1 MMNLMRLSNFSV
13 VLSESVS
20 CCRKIT
26 LAFCL
31 SSPVFFSAC
40 TDYVAQINEREG
52 EWNVVEPTTIVT
64 GFITDFRDG
73 QSYKTVTIGSQIW
86 MAQNLNY
93 NTLNSY
99 CYNDSAEYCTKYGRL
114 YTWAAAM
121 DSAGRW
127 STNGIGCGYDSE
139 CSPTYPVQGVCPS
152 GWHLPTITDF
162 EKLFSSVGGSS
173 ISGRNLKSSTGWLKN
188 GNGTDTYL
196 FSALPAGRKFD
207 DGKFVGENDE
217 ASFWSSTE
225 FVKKLANSIHLD
237 YDYDGAVENAELVT
251 QGFSIRCLKDESSKE
266 SSSSSVKYN
275 SSVAIESSSSI
286 ALSSANVLS
295 SSSFSDIHSSSSSS
309 VTQSDVD
316 ESSSSK
322 VVEPVETSSS
332 AKSSSSSEYSSSQV
346 SSSSSAQPI
355 KIDFYNGADISE
367 VQEYERNKTKFF
379 DVDGKESDIFTILKN
394 HGFNSIRLRTFVSP
408 KAKYGYAASGC
419 GHDAEA
425 YGDKEHVVAYAK
437 KVKAAGMGLL
447 VDIHY
452 SDVWADPGKQIIPE
466 RWRGVNNAN
475 AMADSVYAY
484 TKDLMLALKNA
495 GATPDMVQVGN
506 ETTPGI
512 LIHKPNSKTDCWG
525 NGVDKAATSVNGDM
539 GTAAGKANAAKYFN
553 AGIKAVKEVSP
564 TTKTV
569 LHIERIRQAST
580 VNWWMGVVFDE
591 YKIPADVM
599 GFSAYTAYG
608 DGTPDNWKSLFNS
621 LTSKYSKLEFIVAEY
636 NGGDSDNH
644 YKFDGSRKK
653 TREMISGMNRWIGTF
668 FWEPTIGGAW
678 GAGLFDWKG
687 KDLYA
692 NVKAFEEFY

>member
-1 MMNLMRLSNFSV
+1 MKFLKNLAACVSCASVALLMQSCGDDTASSPVYALSSSSAQESLESSSAQESSNFS
-13 VLSESVS
+13 
-20 CCRKIT
+20 I
-26 LAFCL
+26 
-31 SSPVFFSAC
+31 
-40 TDYVAQINEREG
+40 G
-52 EWNVVEPTTIVT
+52 E
-64 GFITDFRDG
+64 
-73 QSYKTVTIGSQIW
+73 Q
-86 MAQNLNY
+86 
-93 NTLNSY
+93 
-99 CYNDSAEYCTKYGRL
+99 
-114 YTWAAAM
+114 
-121 DSAGRW
+121 
-127 STNGIGCGYDSE
+127 
-139 CSPTYPVQGVCPS
+139 
-152 GWHLPTITDF
+152 
-162 EKLFSSVGGSS
+162 
-173 ISGRNLKSSTGWLKN
+173 
-188 GNGTDTYL
+188 
-196 FSALPAGRKFD
+196 
-207 DGKFVGENDE
+207 
-217 ASFWSSTE
+217 
-225 FVKKLANSIHLD
+225 
-237 YDYDGAVENAELVT
+237 
-251 QGFSIRCLKDESSKE
+251 E
-266 SSSSSVKYN
+266 SSSSVENLSSSSQNGDSSSSETSLSAGVESSSQNGDAISSDSN
-275 SSVAIESSSSI
+275 SSSSYALQSSSSIESSS
-286 ALSSANVLS
+286 AVS
-295 SSSFSDIHSSSSSS
+295 SSSQTSNSSS
-309 VTQSDVD
+309 
-316 ESSSSK
+316 
-322 VVEPVETSSS
+322 ETP
-332 AKSSSSSEYSSSQV
+332 SSSSETP
-346 SSSSSAQPI
+346 SSSSAQPI

-367 VQEYERNKTKFF
+367 VQEYERNNTKFY

-408 KAKYGYAASGC
+408 KAKYGYAANGC
-419 GHDAEA
+419 SHDAEA
-425 YGDKEHVVAYAK
+425 YGDKDHVVAFAK

-569 LHIERIRQAST
+569 LHIERIRQAET
-580 VNWWMGVVFDE
+580 VKWWMGVIFDD

-608 DGTPDNWKSLFNS
+608 DGTPDKWSNLFN
-621 LTSKYSKLEFIVAEY
+621 TITTKYSNLEFIVAEY

-644 YKFDGSRKK
+644 YNFDKSRQK
-653 TREMISGMNRWIGTF
+653 TRESVRKMNRWIGTF

-678 GAGLFDWKG
+678 GAGLFDWRG

-692 NVKAFEEFY
+692 NAKAFEEFF

>member
-1 MMNLMRLSNFSV
+1 MKFLKNLAAC
-13 VLSESVS
+13 VS
-20 CCRKIT
+20 CASVALLMQSCGDDT
-26 LAFCL
+26 ALSPVYAL
-31 SSPVFFSAC
+31 SSSSAQESSSC
-40 TDYVAQINEREG
+40 HSGLDPESSSSVPESSAQESSSSFENLSSS
-52 EWNVVEPTTIVT
+52 
-64 GFITDFRDG
+64 G
-73 QSYKTVTIGSQIW
+73 Q
-86 MAQNLNY
+86 
-93 NTLNSY
+93 
-99 CYNDSAEYCTKYGRL
+99 D
-114 YTWAAAM
+114 
-121 DSAGRW
+121 
-127 STNGIGCGYDSE
+127 
-139 CSPTYPVQGVCPS
+139 
-152 GWHLPTITDF
+152 
-162 EKLFSSVGGSS
+162 VGGSS
-173 ISGRNLKSSTGWLKN
+173 SSETSL
-188 GNGTDTYL
+188 
-196 FSALPAGRKFD
+196 SAG
-207 DGKFVGENDE
+207 
-217 ASFWSSTE
+217 
-225 FVKKLANSIHLD
+225 
-237 YDYDGAVENAELVT
+237 
-251 QGFSIRCLKDESSKE
+251 
-266 SSSSSVKYN
+266 
-275 SSVAIESSSSI
+275 IESSSSV
-286 ALSSANVLS
+286 ATSS
-295 SSSFSDIHSSSSSS
+295 
-309 VTQSDVD
+309 T
-316 ESSSSK
+316 
-322 VVEPVETSSS
+322 VEPTSSETLQ
-332 AKSSSSSEYSSSQV
+332 SSSSSEAQSSVAESSSSQAI
-346 SSSSSAQPI
+346 SSSEAPSSSSAQPI

-367 VQEYERNKTKFF
+367 VQEYERNNTKFY

-419 GHDAEA
+419 GHDSEA
-425 YGDKEHVVAYAK
+425 YGDKDHVVAFAK

-569 LHIERIRQAST
+569 LHIERIRQAET
-580 VNWWMGVVFDE
+580 VKWWMGVIFDD

-608 DGTPDNWKSLFNS
+608 DGTPDKWSNLFN
-621 LTSKYSKLEFIVAEY
+621 TITTKYSKLEFIVAEY

-644 YKFDGSRKK
+644 YNFDKSRQK
-653 TREMISGMNRWIGTF
+653 TRESVREMNHWIGSF

-678 GAGLFDWKG
+678 GSGLFDWRG

-692 NVKAFEEFY
+692 NAKAFEEFF

>member
-1 MMNLMRLSNFSV
+1 MNFEKSLVLGLVCVSFAIFSQG
-13 VLSESVS
+13 
-20 CCRKIT
+20 CGDDPI
-26 LAFCL
+26 
-31 SSPVFFSAC
+31 SSP
-40 TDYVAQINEREG
+40 
-52 EWNVVEPTTIVT
+52 
-64 GFITDFRDG
+64 
-73 QSYKTVTIGSQIW
+73 
-86 MAQNLNY
+86 
-93 NTLNSY
+93 
-99 CYNDSAEYCTKYGRL
+99 
-114 YTWAAAM
+114 
-121 DSAGRW
+121 
-127 STNGIGCGYDSE
+127 
-139 CSPTYPVQGVCPS
+139 
-152 GWHLPTITDF
+152 
-162 EKLFSSVGGSS
+162 
-173 ISGRNLKSSTGWLKN
+173 
-188 GNGTDTYL
+188 
-196 FSALPAGRKFD
+196 
-207 DGKFVGENDE
+207 
-217 ASFWSSTE
+217 
-225 FVKKLANSIHLD
+225 LANSQSF
-237 YDYDGAVENAELVT
+237 GVE
-251 QGFSIRCLKDESSKE
+251 Q
-266 SSSSSVKYN
+266 SSS
-275 SSVAIESSSSI
+275 
-286 ALSSANVLS
+286 
-295 SSSFSDIHSSSSSS
+295 SSSSSS
-309 VTQSDVD
+309 VTLSNVD
-316 ESSSSK
+316 DSANSSIGSSSSK

-332 AKSSSSSEYSSSQV
+332 SSFANSSSANISVSSSSYQSGLDSLLSSSSSVPQRDVDGSSSSKAVEPVESSSSTKSSSSRHSGSNPE
-346 SSSSSAQPI
+346 SSSSAQPI

-367 VQEYERNKTKFF
+367 VQEYERSNTKFY

-419 GHDAEA
+419 GHDSEA

-484 TKDLMLALKNA
+484 TKDLMIALKNA

-569 LHIERIRQAST
+569 LHIERIRQSST

-608 DGTPDNWKSLFNS
+608 DGTPDNWKNLFNS

-692 NVKAFEEFY
+692 NAKAFEEFY

>member
-1 MMNLMRLSNFSV
+1 MKFLKNLAAC
-13 VLSESVS
+13 VS
-20 CCRKIT
+20 CASVALLMQSCGDDT
-26 LAFCL
+26 A
-31 SSPVFFSAC
+31 SSPVYALSSSSAQESLESSSSVPESSAQESSSSFENLSSSSQDVSGSSSSE
-40 TDYVAQINEREG
+40 TSLSAGIESSSSVATSST
-52 EWNVVEPTTIVT
+52 VEPTSSETL
-64 GFITDFRDG
+64 
-73 QSYKTVTIGSQIW
+73 QSSSSSE
-86 MAQNLNY
+86 AQ
-93 NTLNSY
+93 
-99 CYNDSAEYCTKYGRL
+99 
-114 YTWAAAM
+114 
-121 DSAGRW
+121 
-127 STNGIGCGYDSE
+127 
-139 CSPTYPVQGVCPS
+139 
-152 GWHLPTITDF
+152 
-162 EKLFSSVGGSS
+162 SSV
-173 ISGRNLKSSTGWLKN
+173 
-188 GNGTDTYL
+188 
-196 FSALPAGRKFD
+196 A
-207 DGKFVGENDE
+207 
-217 ASFWSSTE
+217 
-225 FVKKLANSIHLD
+225 
-237 YDYDGAVENAELVT
+237 
-251 QGFSIRCLKDESSKE
+251 E
-266 SSSSSVKYN
+266 SSSSSN
-275 SSVAIESSSSI
+275 ASQPSSAIESSSSQ
-286 ALSSANVLS
+286 A
-295 SSSFSDIHSSSSSS
+295 
-309 VTQSDVD
+309 
-316 ESSSSK
+316 
-322 VVEPVETSSS
+322 P
-332 AKSSSSSEYSSSQV
+332 
-346 SSSSSAQPI
+346 SSSSAQPI

-367 VQEYERNKTKFF
+367 VQEYERNNTKFY

-419 GHDAEA
+419 GHDSEA
-425 YGDKEHVVAYAK
+425 YGDKDHVVAFAK

-466 RWRGVNNAN
+466 RWRNVNNAN

-569 LHIERIRQAST
+569 LHIERIRQAET
-580 VNWWMGVVFDE
+580 VKWWMGVIFDD

-608 DGTPDNWKSLFNS
+608 DGTPDKWKNLFN
-621 LTSKYSKLEFIVAEY
+621 TITTKYSKLEFVVAEY

-644 YKFDGSRKK
+644 YNFDKSRQK
-653 TREMISGMNRWIGTF
+653 TRESVREMNRWIGSF

-678 GAGLFDWKG
+678 GSGLFDWRG

-692 NVKAFEEFY
+692 NAKAFEEFF

>member
-1 MMNLMRLSNFSV
+1 MSILKYSFIGLACVSLAILSQGCGDNP
-13 VLSESVS
+13 
-20 CCRKIT
+20 
-26 LAFCL
+26 A
-31 SSPVFFSAC
+31 SSPFYA
-40 TDYVAQINEREG
+40 
-52 EWNVVEPTTIVT
+52 
-64 GFITDFRDG
+64 
-73 QSYKTVTIGSQIW
+73 
-86 MAQNLNY
+86 
-93 NTLNSY
+93 LNSS
-99 CYNDSAEYCTKYGRL
+99 SAQESL
-114 YTWAAAM
+114 
-121 DSAGRW
+121 
-127 STNGIGCGYDSE
+127 
-139 CSPTYPVQGVCPS
+139 
-152 GWHLPTITDF
+152 
-162 EKLFSSVGGSS
+162 GSS
-173 ISGRNLKSSTGWLKN
+173 S
-188 GNGTDTYL
+188 DAPPY
-196 FSALPAGRKFD
+196 
-207 DGKFVGENDE
+207 
-217 ASFWSSTE
+217 
-225 FVKKLANSIHLD
+225 
-237 YDYDGAVENAELVT
+237 
-251 QGFSIRCLKDESSKE
+251 
-266 SSSSSVKYN
+266 SSSSF
-275 SSVAIESSSSI
+275 AGAWSSSL
-286 ALSSANVLS
+286 ALSSAK
-295 SSSFSDIHSSSSSS
+295 ISSSSSS
-309 VTQSDVD
+309 TEALSSCHSELDS
-316 ESSSSK
+316 ESSSS
-322 VVEPVETSSS
+322 VATSSGVEPTSSESSQNSSSSEAQSSSAEYSSSSNASQQSSSRESSSS
-332 AKSSSSSEYSSSQV
+332 AKPV
-346 SSSSSAQPI
+346 
-355 KIDFYNGADISE
+355 KIDFFNGADISE
-367 VQEYERNKTKFF
+367 VQEYERNNTKFY

-419 GHDAEA
+419 GHDSEA
-425 YGDKEHVVAYAK
+425 YGDKDHVVAYAK

-466 RWRGVNNAN
+466 RWRNVNNAN

-569 LHIERIRQAST
+569 LHIERIRQANT
-580 VNWWMGVVFDE
+580 VTWWMGVIFDD

-608 DGTPDNWKSLFNS
+608 DGTPDNWKNLFN
-621 LTSKYSKLEFIVAEY
+621 TVTTKYSKLEFIVAEY

-692 NVKAFEEFY
+692 NAKAFEEFF

>member
-1 MMNLMRLSNFSV
+1 MKFLKNLAAC
-13 VLSESVS
+13 VS
-20 CCRKIT
+20 CASVALLMQSCGDDT
-26 LAFCL
+26 ALSPVYAL
-31 SSPVFFSAC
+31 SSSSAQESLESSSS
-40 TDYVAQINEREG
+40 VPESSAQESSSS
-52 EWNVVEPTTIVT
+52 VEI
-64 GFITDFRDG
+64 
-73 QSYKTVTIGSQIW
+73 
-86 MAQNLNY
+86 
-93 NTLNSY
+93 
-99 CYNDSAEYCTKYGRL
+99 
-114 YTWAAAM
+114 
-121 DSAGRW
+121 
-127 STNGIGCGYDSE
+127 
-139 CSPTYPVQGVCPS
+139 
-152 GWHLPTITDF
+152 
-162 EKLFSSVGGSS
+162 FSSSSQDVGGSS
-173 ISGRNLKSSTGWLKN
+173 SSETSL
-188 GNGTDTYL
+188 
-196 FSALPAGRKFD
+196 SAG
-207 DGKFVGENDE
+207 
-217 ASFWSSTE
+217 
-225 FVKKLANSIHLD
+225 
-237 YDYDGAVENAELVT
+237 
-251 QGFSIRCLKDESSKE
+251 
-266 SSSSSVKYN
+266 
-275 SSVAIESSSSI
+275 IESSSSV
-286 ALSSANVLS
+286 ATSSTVEPTSSEMLQNS
-295 SSSFSDIHSSSSSS
+295 SSSEAQSSVAESSSSQSSSSSS
-309 VTQSDVD
+309 
-316 ESSSSK
+316 EA
-322 VVEPVETSSS
+322 P
-332 AKSSSSSEYSSSQV
+332 
-346 SSSSSAQPI
+346 SSSSAQPI

-367 VQEYERNKTKFF
+367 VQEYERNNTKFY

-419 GHDAEA
+419 GHDSEA
-425 YGDKEHVVAYAK
+425 YGDKDHVVAFAK

-466 RWRGVNNAN
+466 RWRNVNNAN

-569 LHIERIRQAST
+569 LHIERIRKEET
-580 VNWWMGVVFDE
+580 VKWWMGVIFDD

-608 DGTPDNWKSLFNS
+608 DGTPDKWSNLFN
-621 LTSKYSKLEFIVAEY
+621 TITTKYSKLEFIVAEY

-644 YKFDGSRKK
+644 YNFDKSRQK
-653 TREMISGMNRWIGTF
+653 TRESVRKMNRWIGTF

-678 GAGLFDWKG
+678 GAGLFDWRG

-692 NVKAFEEFY
+692 NAKAFEEFF

>member
-1 MMNLMRLSNFSV
+1 MNFEKSLVLGLACVSLAIFSQG
-13 VLSESVS
+13 
-20 CCRKIT
+20 CGDDPM
-26 LAFCL
+26 
-31 SSPVFFSAC
+31 SSP
-40 TDYVAQINEREG
+40 
-52 EWNVVEPTTIVT
+52 
-64 GFITDFRDG
+64 
-73 QSYKTVTIGSQIW
+73 
-86 MAQNLNY
+86 
-93 NTLNSY
+93 
-99 CYNDSAEYCTKYGRL
+99 
-114 YTWAAAM
+114 
-121 DSAGRW
+121 
-127 STNGIGCGYDSE
+127 
-139 CSPTYPVQGVCPS
+139 
-152 GWHLPTITDF
+152 
-162 EKLFSSVGGSS
+162 
-173 ISGRNLKSSTGWLKN
+173 
-188 GNGTDTYL
+188 
-196 FSALPAGRKFD
+196 
-207 DGKFVGENDE
+207 
-217 ASFWSSTE
+217 
-225 FVKKLANSIHLD
+225 LANSQSF
-237 YDYDGAVENAELVT
+237 GVE
-251 QGFSIRCLKDESSKE
+251 Q
-266 SSSSSVKYN
+266 SSSSS
-275 SSVAIESSSSI
+275 AT
-286 ALSSANVLS
+286 
-295 SSSFSDIHSSSSSS
+295 FSSSSSS
-309 VTQSDVD
+309 WS
-316 ESSSSK
+316 EEIGSSSSK

-332 AKSSSSSEYSSSQV
+332 SFIANSSSANISVSSSSSSATISSSSSSWSEAIGSSSSKAVEPVESSSSAESSSSVESSSSQV
-346 SSSSSAQPI
+346 LSSSSAQPV

-367 VQEYERNKTKFF
+367 VQEYERNNTKFY

-484 TKDLMLALKNA
+484 TKDLMIALKNA

-692 NVKAFEEFY
+692 NTKAFEEFY